1 MHGITYEEFLSQ
13 LSGFLCGYYVLI
25 AAMNG
30 LFALYRWKQKGE
42 SKQAL
47 AWSGLAIV
55 TLVLA
60 AMVASGNENIIGY
73 ISFNETIK
81 GLLDSL
87 MSPTTYSLGS
97 LVILLVM
104 FQFREVLVRPNIA
117 WLGLNGMMLF
127 MGLSM
132 ADSDFAAIVTK
143 PDNVPIVGLIFLLAF
158 FTWLATSKAV
168 ENDRRIANGE
178 LPLEATEAER
188 EKVLVW
194 PDLVYTEL
202 ICMVA
207 LTALLL
213 LWAIVLQAPLEEPA
227 SAVKTPNPSKAPWY
241 FLGLQEMLVYYDPW
255 MAGVVL
261 PSMIVAG
268 LMAIPYIDFNKKG
281 NGYYTINERKFAYL
295 TFQFGFLVLWVT
307 LIIMGTFLRGPNWNF
322 FGFYEYWDSHAVE
335 AMNNVDLSQYVWV
348 EMLGQPLPKP
358 DPQAPFLTKV
368 FVIAQRECVGII
380 LLIGYFAIL
389 PPLLALWDKK
399 RLFQPMYKRM
409 GLIRYM
415 VMMNLMLWMALLP
428 IKMLARW
435 VLSMKYFISIPEYFI
450 NF

>member
-1 MHGITYEEFLSQ
+1 
-13 LSGFLCGYYVLI
+13 
-25 AAMNG
+25 MNG

-47 AWSGLAIV
+47 AWSGLG
-55 TLVLA
+55 LVSLILA
-60 AMVASGNENIIGY
+60 AMVASGNPDIIKY
-73 ISFNETIK
+73 ISFNESIK
-81 GLLDSL
+81 GVLDGL

-104 FQFREVLVRPNIA
+104 FQYREVLVRPNVA

-178 LPLEATEAER
+178 LPLEATESER

-207 LTALLL
+207 LTAVML
-213 LWAIVLQAPLEEPA
+213 LWAILLQAPLEEPA

-268 LMAIPYIDFNKKG
+268 LMAIPYIDYNKKG

-335 AMNNVDLSQYVWV
+335 AMNNVDLSQYIWV
-348 EMLGQPLPKP
+348 EILGQPLPKP
-358 DPQAPFLTKV
+358 DPEDSFLNKV
-368 FVIAQRECVGII
+368 LVIGQRECVGIG
-380 LLIGYFAIL
+380 LLIGYFAVL
-389 PPLLALWDKK
+389 PPLLAMWDKK
-399 RLFQPMYKRM
+399 HLFQPMYKRM

-435 VLSMKYFISIPEYFI
+435 VFSMKYFIAIPEYFI